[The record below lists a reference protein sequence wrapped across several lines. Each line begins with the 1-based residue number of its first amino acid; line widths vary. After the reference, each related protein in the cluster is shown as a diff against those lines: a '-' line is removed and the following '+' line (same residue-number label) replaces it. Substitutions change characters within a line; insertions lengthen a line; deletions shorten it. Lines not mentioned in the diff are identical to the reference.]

1 MVLCRGSCTAAFLQ
15 RERTMAVD
23 TVLEPR
29 SLYFEDLAIG
39 MSETLQR
46 TVTDAAVRAFADV
59 SGDHN
64 PIHLDEAYAAGT
76 LFKTRIAHGIFSAS
90 LISAVLGMRLPGPGV
105 IYFSQTLNFRGPVR
119 IGDVVHV
126 RLEIAELMPEKCR
139 ARIVCTCKVG
149 DEVVVDGEAW
159 VKVPSRLPK
168 PDAPKPDAKA

>member
-1 MVLCRGSCTAAFLQ
+1 
-15 RERTMAVD
+15 MAD

-29 SLYFEDLAIG
+29 SLFFEDLAIG
-39 MSETLQR
+39 MSETLER

-64 PIHLDEAYAAGT
+64 PIHLSEEYAAGT
-76 LFKTRIAHGIFSAS
+76 MFKSRIAHGVFTAS

-119 IGDVVHV
+119 IGDTVHV
-126 RLEIAELMPEKCR
+126 KLEIAELMPEKCR
-139 ARIVCTCKVG
+139 ARIACSCTVAG
-149 DEVVVDGEAW
+149 EVVLDGDAW

-168 PDAPKPDAKA
+168 PEAPKPA